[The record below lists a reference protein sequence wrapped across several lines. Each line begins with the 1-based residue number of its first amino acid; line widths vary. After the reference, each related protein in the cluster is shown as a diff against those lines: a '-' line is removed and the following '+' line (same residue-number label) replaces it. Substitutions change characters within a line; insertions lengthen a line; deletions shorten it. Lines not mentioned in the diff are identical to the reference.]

1 MTKALYRVLRPK
13 KWGEV
18 VDKDLIVEVL
28 RNQVKNN
35 SVSHGY
41 LFCGLRG
48 TGKTSCAKILA
59 RAVNCLNPHD
69 GEPCNECENCK
80 AILEDRA
87 VDVLELDAASNNG
100 VDNIRELK
108 ELGVYP
114 PTTLKKKVY
123 IIDEAHMLS
132 NSAFNAL
139 LKILEEPP
147 AHLIFI
153 LATTEPE
160 KLPDTVKSRL
170 QRFDFHGI
178 SKDKLE
184 ESLRSAAVGLN
195 EEVSDEVF
203 GIIADNAGGSMRDAL
218 SMLDQLLSIPLR
230 PITPEIIS
238 TLLGFTGIDE
248 IAPLLTDIL
257 NHDVLG
263 VMNETRDIMKRGRSG
278 EKTLY
283 ALMKACRD
291 LYLVKMGEM
300 DGMSTKRKEI
310 LTKISEYVDENRILD
325 LIESFRKLIDGINY
339 AYDEA
344 LMFQMGL
351 VEIARN
357 RVVTTSVSDAK
368 DVKIPKF
375 VKEKKE
381 TNFNELFSRNV
392 ENTEDKVKVENRPN
406 KSINPENDES
416 GDKVKNENKA
426 ENKKHESIE
435 VKPTKNDK
443 TEMPKNES
451 DFEERPFFEPEEAD
465 FINMVEGFLPDVSR
479 QEDTLNSVRK
489 NDNPDIVESKKDEKT
504 DEESDEKEKS
514 IETDE
519 TKSTT
524 TDFPKSEDRFE
535 ENEEQDDGALQNEEG
550 SELFDKIVEGNP
562 LLQFSKDNY
571 YIKFKK
577 SKLVFTPKTSEEDFI
592 FNSYKKELTEK
603 LSEIVGSG
611 ASIEIRSSN
620 EDVQRLINLFGD
632 KLEIRE

>member
-13 KWGEV
+13 TWSEV

-28 RNQVKNN
+28 RNQVKND

-147 AHLIFI
+147 KHLIFI

-178 SKDKLE
+178 SKDRLE
-184 ESLRSAAVGLN
+184 DSLRNAAKGLK

-218 SMLDQLLSIPLR
+218 SMLDQLLSIPIR

-238 TLLGFTGIDE
+238 SLLGFTGIDE

-263 VMNETRDIMKRGRSG
+263 VMNETVDIMKRGRSG

-291 LYLVKMGEM
+291 LYLVNMGEA
-300 DGMSTKRKEI
+300 DGLSTKRKEV
-310 LTKISEYVDENRILD
+310 LEKISEYVDENRILD

-357 RVVTTSVSDAK
+357 RAVTTSVSNSRET
-368 DVKIPKF
+368 KIPKF

-381 TNFNELFSRNV
+381 TDFNELFSKNV
-392 ENTEDKVKVENRPN
+392 EKNEAKVQNEKTKSEPSDTDKEKLAKDEMKPIKNEA
-406 KSINPENDES
+406 KQNDE
-416 GDKVKNENKA
+416 NE
-426 ENKKHESIE
+426 
-435 VKPTKNDK
+435 KPQMET
-443 TEMPKNES
+443 
-451 DFEERPFFEPEEAD
+451 DFEERPFLELEESDYLNLDEEFTPDVSGWEKKTDVVHEKGEKEVELKKAEEPEEV
-465 FINMVEGFLPDVSR
+465 VEEEEKDLKDSI
-479 QEDTLNSVRK
+479 ERK
-489 NDNPDIVESKKDEKT
+489 KTGTDDLSKAEEKIEE
-504 DEESDEKEKS
+504 DEEV
-514 IETDE
+514 
-519 TKSTT
+519 
-524 TDFPKSEDRFE
+524 
-535 ENEEQDDGALQNEEG
+535 DDGTLQNEEG
-550 SELFDKIVEGNP
+550 EKMFDKIVEGNP
-562 LLQFSKDNY
+562 LLQSSKNNY
-571 YIKFKK
+571 YIKLIKK
-577 SKLVFTPKTSEEDFI
+577 KLIFTPKNSEEDFI
-592 FNSYKKELTEK
+592 FNSSKKELTEK
-603 LSEIVGSG
+603 MNEIVGGG
-611 ASIEIRSSN
+611 ASVEIRSSN
-620 EDVQRLINLFGD
+620 AGMQRAIDLFGD
-632 KLEIRE
+632 KLEIR

>member
-13 KWGEV
+13 TWSEV

-147 AHLIFI
+147 KHLIFI

-178 SKDKLE
+178 SKDRLE
-184 ESLRSAAVGLN
+184 DSLRNAAKGLN
-195 EEVSDEVF
+195 EEVSEEVF

-218 SMLDQLLSIPLR
+218 SMLDQLLSIPIR

-238 TLLGFTGIDE
+238 SILGFTGIDE

-257 NHDVLG
+257 NHDVLS
-263 VMNETRDIMKRGRSG
+263 VMNETADIMKRGRSG

-291 LYLVKMGEM
+291 LYLVKMGETY
-300 DGMSTKRKEI
+300 GLSTKRKEV
-310 LTKISEYVDENRILD
+310 LSKISEYVDENRILD

-357 RVVTTSVSDAK
+357 KAVTTSVSNSK
-368 DVKIPKF
+368 ETKIPKI

-381 TNFNELFSRNV
+381 TDFNELFSKNV
-392 ENTEDKVKVENRPN
+392 E
-406 KSINPENDES
+406 
-416 GDKVKNENKA
+416 KNEAKVQNEKTKP
-426 ENKKHESIE
+426 EQSDTDKEKIE
-435 VKPTKNDK
+435 KDK
-443 TEMPKNES
+443 TEPIKNEIKQNDENDKPQTDT
-451 DFEERPFFEPEEAD
+451 DFEERPFFEPEESD
-465 FINMVEGFLPDVSR
+465 YLNLDEEFTPDVSGWEKKTNAVSEKGEK
-479 QEDTLNSVRK
+479 Q
-489 NDNPDIVESKKDEKT
+489 VEIKT
-504 DEESDEKEKS
+504 DEKPDEEIEEKDLKEALEAKK
-514 IETDE
+514 T
-519 TKSTT
+519 
-524 TDFPKSEDRFE
+524 KSEDLSKAE
-535 ENEEQDDGALQNEEG
+535 EKIEEDEDVDDGALQNEEG
-550 SELFDKIVEGNP
+550 EKMFDKIVEENP
-562 LLQFSKDNY
+562 LLQFSKNNY
-571 YIKFKK
+571 YIKLIKK
-577 SKLVFTPKTSEEDFI
+577 KLIFTPKNSEEDFI
-592 FNSYKKELTEK
+592 FNSSKKELTEK
-603 LSEIVGSG
+603 MNEIVGGG

-620 EDVQRLINLFGD
+620 EGMQKAIDLFGD
-632 KLEIRE
+632 KLEIR

>member
-13 KWGEV
+13 IWSEV

-28 RNQVKNN
+28 RNQVKND

-147 AHLIFI
+147 KHLIFI

-178 SKDKLE
+178 SKDRLE
-184 ESLRSAAVGLN
+184 DSLRNAAKGLK

-218 SMLDQLLSIPLR
+218 SMLDQLLSIPIR

-238 TLLGFTGIDE
+238 SLLGFTGIDE

-263 VMNETRDIMKRGRSG
+263 VMNETADIMKRGRSG

-291 LYLVKMGEM
+291 LYLVKMGET
-300 DGMSTKRKEI
+300 DGLSTKRKQVLE
-310 LTKISEYVDENRILD
+310 KISEYVDENRILD

-357 RVVTTSVSDAK
+357 KAVTTSVSNSRET
-368 DVKIPKF
+368 KIPKF

-381 TNFNELFSRNV
+381 TDFNELFSKNV
-392 ENTEDKVKVENRPN
+392 EKKEAKAQNEKTKSEPLNTDKEKLE
-406 KSINPENDES
+406 KDEM
-416 GDKVKNENKA
+416 KPIKNE
-426 ENKKHESIE
+426 
-435 VKPTKNDK
+435 VKQKDKNEK
-443 TEMPKNES
+443 PQTES
-451 DFEERPFFEPEEAD
+451 DFEERPFLEPEESD
-465 FINMVEGFLPDVSR
+465 YLNLDEEFTPDVSGW
-479 QEDTLNSVRK
+479 EKKTNATPEKGEKEVELKKAEEPEEVVEEEKDLKDSIERK
-489 NDNPDIVESKKDEKT
+489 KTGTDDLSKAEEKIEE
-504 DEESDEKEKS
+504 DEEV
-514 IETDE
+514 
-519 TKSTT
+519 
-524 TDFPKSEDRFE
+524 
-535 ENEEQDDGALQNEEG
+535 DDGTLQNEEG
-550 SELFDKIVEGNP
+550 EKMFDKIVEGNP
-562 LLQFSKDNY
+562 LLQSSKNNY
-571 YIKFKK
+571 YIKLIKK
-577 SKLVFTPKTSEEDFI
+577 KLIFTPKNSEEDFI
-592 FNSYKKELTEK
+592 FNSSKKELTEK
-603 LSEIVGSG
+603 MNEIVGGG
-611 ASIEIRSSN
+611 ASVEIRSSN
-620 EDVQRLINLFGD
+620 AGMQRAIDLFGD
-632 KLEIRE
+632 KLEIR

>member
-13 KWGEV
+13 TWSEV

-28 RNQVKNN
+28 RNQVKND

-147 AHLIFI
+147 KHLIFI

-178 SKDKLE
+178 SKDRLE
-184 ESLRSAAVGLN
+184 DSLRNAAKGLK

-218 SMLDQLLSIPLR
+218 SMLDQLLSIPIR

-238 TLLGFTGIDE
+238 SLLGFTGIDE

-263 VMNETRDIMKRGRSG
+263 VMNETADIMKRGRSG

-291 LYLVKMGEM
+291 LYLVKMGET
-300 DGMSTKRKEI
+300 DGLSTKRKEV
-310 LTKISEYVDENRILD
+310 LEKISEYVDENRILD

-357 RVVTTSVSDAK
+357 RAVTTSVSNSRET
-368 DVKIPKF
+368 KIPKF

-381 TNFNELFSRNV
+381 TDFNELFSKNV
-392 ENTEDKVKVENRPN
+392 EKKEAEVQNEKTKSEPSYTDKEKLE
-406 KSINPENDES
+406 KDEM
-416 GDKVKNENKA
+416 KPIKNEAKQ
-426 ENKKHESIE
+426 
-435 VKPTKNDK
+435 NDK
-443 TEMPKNES
+443 NEKPQTES
-451 DFEERPFFEPEEAD
+451 DFEERPFFEPEESD
-465 FINMVEGFLPDVSR
+465 YLNLDEEFTPDVSGW
-479 QEDTLNSVRK
+479 
-489 NDNPDIVESKKDEKT
+489 ESKTNATPEKGEKEVELKKAEEPEEVVEEEKDLKDSIERKKTGTDDLSKEEEKIEE
-504 DEESDEKEKS
+504 DEEV
-514 IETDE
+514 
-519 TKSTT
+519 
-524 TDFPKSEDRFE
+524 
-535 ENEEQDDGALQNEEG
+535 DDGTLQNEEG
-550 SELFDKIVEGNP
+550 EKMFDKIVEGNP
-562 LLQFSKDNY
+562 LLQSSKNNY
-571 YIKFKK
+571 YIKLIKK
-577 SKLVFTPKTSEEDFI
+577 KLIFTPKNSEEDFI
-592 FNSYKKELTEK
+592 FNSSKKELTEK
-603 LSEIVGSG
+603 MNEIVGGG
-611 ASIEIRSSN
+611 ASVEIRSSN
-620 EDVQRLINLFGD
+620 AGMQRAIDLFGD
-632 KLEIRE
+632 KLEIR

>member
-13 KWGEV
+13 TWSEV

-28 RNQVKNN
+28 RNQVKND

-147 AHLIFI
+147 KHLIFI

-178 SKDKLE
+178 SKDRLE
-184 ESLRSAAVGLN
+184 DSLRNAAKGLK

-218 SMLDQLLSIPLR
+218 SMLDQLLSIPIR

-238 TLLGFTGIDE
+238 SLLGFTGIDE

-263 VMNETRDIMKRGRSG
+263 VMNETADIMKRGRSG

-291 LYLVKMGEM
+291 LYLVKMGET
-300 DGMSTKRKEI
+300 DGLSTKRKEV
-310 LTKISEYVDENRILD
+310 LEKISEYVDENRILD

-344 LMFQMGL
+344 LMVQMGL

-357 RVVTTSVSDAK
+357 KAVTTSASNLRET
-368 DVKIPKF
+368 KIPKF

-381 TNFNELFSRNV
+381 TDFNELFSKNV
-392 ENTEDKVKVENRPN
+392 EKKEAKVQNEKTKSEPSDTDKEKLE
-406 KSINPENDES
+406 KDEM
-416 GDKVKNENKA
+416 KPIKNEAKQ
-426 ENKKHESIE
+426 
-435 VKPTKNDK
+435 NDK
-443 TEMPKNES
+443 NEKPQTES
-451 DFEERPFFEPEEAD
+451 DFEERPFFEPEESD
-465 FINMVEGFLPDVSR
+465 YLNLDEEFTPDVSGW
-479 QEDTLNSVRK
+479 
-489 NDNPDIVESKKDEKT
+489 ESKTNVAPKKGEKEVELKKAEEPEEVVEEEKDSIERKKTGTDDLSKAEEKIEE
-504 DEESDEKEKS
+504 DEEV
-514 IETDE
+514 
-519 TKSTT
+519 
-524 TDFPKSEDRFE
+524 
-535 ENEEQDDGALQNEEG
+535 DDGTLQNEEG
-550 SELFDKIVEGNP
+550 EKMFDKIVEGNP
-562 LLQFSKDNY
+562 LLQSSKNNY
-571 YIKFKK
+571 YIKLIKK
-577 SKLVFTPKTSEEDFI
+577 KLIFTPKNSEEDFI
-592 FNSYKKELTEK
+592 FNSSKKELTEK
-603 LSEIVGSG
+603 MNEIVGGG
-611 ASIEIRSSN
+611 ASVEIRSSN
-620 EDVQRLINLFGD
+620 AGMQRAIDLFGD
-632 KLEIRE
+632 KLEIR

>member
-13 KWGEV
+13 KWSEV

-28 RNQVKNN
+28 RNQVKND

-147 AHLIFI
+147 KHLIFI

-184 ESLRSAAVGLN
+184 ESLKTAANGLN
-195 EEVSDEVF
+195 EEVSEEVF

-218 SMLDQLLSIPLR
+218 SMLDQLLSIPIR

-263 VMNETRDIMKRGRSG
+263 VMSETADIMKRGRSG

-291 LYLVKMGEM
+291 LYLVKMGET
-300 DGMSTKRKEI
+300 DGLSTKRKEI

-357 RVVTTSVSDAK
+357 RVVTTSVSNAK

-375 VKEKKE
+375 VKDKKE
-381 TNFNELFSRNV
+381 TDFNELFSKNL
-392 ENTEDKVKVENRPN
+392 EKKQDKVEIKKETVESLDVEQK
-406 KSINPENDES
+406 KSEETS
-416 GDKVKNENKA
+416 
-426 ENKKHESIE
+426 
-435 VKPTKNDK
+435 K
-443 TEMPKNES
+443 TENICEYKTEVPIDEDTSNIKKEVHQSGS
-451 DFEERPFFEPEEAD
+451 DFEERPFFEPEESD
-465 FINMVEGFLPDVSR
+465 YMNIDEEFSPDVSGWKSKTDPTPKKSTK
-479 QEDTLNSVRK
+479 EDKIKTVEKHDEYIEEKKDLKGPLEAEKS
-489 NDNPDIVESKKDEKT
+489 ESK
-504 DEESDEKEKS
+504 
-514 IETDE
+514 
-519 TKSTT
+519 
-524 TDFPKSEDRFE
+524 
-535 ENEEQDDGALQNEEG
+535 EQDKVEKNEPVDDGTLQNEEG
-550 SELFDKIVEGNP
+550 EKMFDKIVEGNP
-562 LLQFSKDNY
+562 LLQFSKDNF
-571 YIKFKK
+571 YIKFINKK
-577 SKLVFTPKTSEEDFI
+577 MIFTPKNSEEDFI
-592 FNSYKKELTEK
+592 FNSSKKELTEK
-603 LSEIVGSG
+603 LNEIVGGG

-620 EDVQRLINLFGD
+620 EGMQKVIDLFGD

>member
-13 KWGEV
+13 TWSEV

-28 RNQVKNN
+28 RNQVKNDC
-35 SVSHGY
+35 VSHGY

-147 AHLIFI
+147 KHLIFI

-178 SKDKLE
+178 SKDRLE
-184 ESLRSAAVGLN
+184 DSLRNAAKGLK

-218 SMLDQLLSIPLR
+218 SMLDQLLSIPIR

-238 TLLGFTGIDE
+238 SLLGFTGIDE

-263 VMNETRDIMKRGRSG
+263 VMNETADIMKRGRSG

-291 LYLVKMGEM
+291 LYLVKMGET
-300 DGMSTKRKEI
+300 DGLSTKRKEV
-310 LTKISEYVDENRILD
+310 LEKISEYVDENRILD

-357 RVVTTSVSDAK
+357 KAVTTSVSNSRET
-368 DVKIPKF
+368 KIPKF

-381 TNFNELFSRNV
+381 TDFNELFSKNV
-392 ENTEDKVKVENRPN
+392 EKKEAKVQNEKTKSEPSDTDKEKLE
-406 KSINPENDES
+406 KDEM
-416 GDKVKNENKA
+416 KPIKNEAKQ
-426 ENKKHESIE
+426 
-435 VKPTKNDK
+435 NDK
-443 TEMPKNES
+443 NEKPQTES
-451 DFEERPFFEPEEAD
+451 DFEERPFFEPEESD
-465 FINMVEGFLPDVSR
+465 YLNLDEEFTPDVSGW
-479 QEDTLNSVRK
+479 
-489 NDNPDIVESKKDEKT
+489 ESKTNVAPKKGEKEVELKKAEEPEEVVEEEKDLKDSIERKKTGTDDLSKAEEKIEE
-504 DEESDEKEKS
+504 DEEV
-514 IETDE
+514 
-519 TKSTT
+519 
-524 TDFPKSEDRFE
+524 
-535 ENEEQDDGALQNEEG
+535 DDGTLQNEEG
-550 SELFDKIVEGNP
+550 EKMFDKIVEGNP
-562 LLQFSKDNY
+562 LLQSSKNNY
-571 YIKFKK
+571 YIKLIKK
-577 SKLVFTPKTSEEDFI
+577 KLIFTPKNSEEDFI
-592 FNSYKKELTEK
+592 FNSSKKELTEK
-603 LSEIVGSG
+603 MNEIVGGG
-611 ASIEIRSSN
+611 ASVEIRSSN
-620 EDVQRLINLFGD
+620 AGMQRAIDLFGD
-632 KLEIRE
+632 KLEIR

>member
-13 KWGEV
+13 TWSEV

-28 RNQVKNN
+28 RNQVKND

-147 AHLIFI
+147 KHLIFI

-178 SKDKLE
+178 SKDRLE
-184 ESLRSAAVGLN
+184 DSLRNAAKGLK

-218 SMLDQLLSIPLR
+218 SMLDQLLSIPIR

-238 TLLGFTGIDE
+238 SLLGFTGIDE

-263 VMNETRDIMKRGRSG
+263 VMNETADIMKRGRSG

-291 LYLVKMGEM
+291 LYLVKMGET
-300 DGMSTKRKEI
+300 DGLSTKRKEV
-310 LTKISEYVDENRILD
+310 LEKISEYVDENRILD

-357 RVVTTSVSDAK
+357 RAVTTSVSNSRET
-368 DVKIPKF
+368 KIPKF

-381 TNFNELFSRNV
+381 TDFNELFSKNV
-392 ENTEDKVKVENRPN
+392 E
-406 KSINPENDES
+406 
-416 GDKVKNENKA
+416 KNEAKVQNEKTKS
-426 ENKKHESIE
+426 EPSDTDKEKLEKDEIKPIKNE
-435 VKPTKNDK
+435 VKQKDKNEK
-443 TEMPKNES
+443 PQKES
-451 DFEERPFFEPEEAD
+451 DFEERPFFEPEESD
-465 FINMVEGFLPDVSR
+465 YLNLDEEFTPDVSGW
-479 QEDTLNSVRK
+479 
-489 NDNPDIVESKKDEKT
+489 ESKTNVAPKKGEKEVELKKAEEPEEVVEEEKDLKDSIERKKTGTDDLSKAEEKIEE
-504 DEESDEKEKS
+504 DEEV
-514 IETDE
+514 
-519 TKSTT
+519 
-524 TDFPKSEDRFE
+524 
-535 ENEEQDDGALQNEEG
+535 DDGTLQNEEG
-550 SELFDKIVEGNP
+550 EKMFDKIVEGNP
-562 LLQFSKDNY
+562 LLQSSKNNY
-571 YIKFKK
+571 YIKLIKK
-577 SKLVFTPKTSEEDFI
+577 ILIFTPKNSEEDFI
-592 FNSYKKELTEK
+592 FNSSKKELTEK
-603 LSEIVGSG
+603 MNEIVGGG
-611 ASIEIRSSN
+611 ASVEIRSSN
-620 EDVQRLINLFGD
+620 AGMQRAIDLFGD
-632 KLEIRE
+632 KLEIR

>member
-13 KWGEV
+13 KWSEV

-28 RNQVKNN
+28 RNQVKND

-147 AHLIFI
+147 KHLIFI

-184 ESLRSAAVGLN
+184 ESLKTAANGLN
-195 EEVSDEVF
+195 EEVSEEVF

-218 SMLDQLLSIPLR
+218 SMLDQLLSIPIR

-263 VMNETRDIMKRGRSG
+263 VMSETTYIMKRGRSG

-291 LYLVKMGEM
+291 LYLVKMGES
-300 DGMSTKRKEI
+300 DGLSTRRKEI

-357 RVVTTSVSDAK
+357 RAVTTSVSNAK

-375 VKEKKE
+375 VKDKKE
-381 TNFNELFSRNV
+381 TDFNELFSKNLAKKQDKDEIKKETV
-392 ENTEDKVKVENRPN
+392 EPLDVEQK
-406 KSINPENDES
+406 KSEEAS
-416 GDKVKNENKA
+416 
-426 ENKKHESIE
+426 
-435 VKPTKNDK
+435 K
-443 TEMPKNES
+443 TENISEYKTEVPIGEDTSNIKKEVPQSGS
-451 DFEERPFFEPEEAD
+451 DFEERPFFEPEESD
-465 FINMVEGFLPDVSR
+465 YMNIDEEFSPDVSGWKSKTDPTPKKSTK
-479 QEDTLNSVRK
+479 EDKIKTVEKHDEYIEEKKDLKEPLEAEKS
-489 NDNPDIVESKKDEKT
+489 ESK
-504 DEESDEKEKS
+504 
-514 IETDE
+514 
-519 TKSTT
+519 
-524 TDFPKSEDRFE
+524 
-535 ENEEQDDGALQNEEG
+535 EQDKVKKNEPVDDGTLQNEEG
-550 SELFDKIVEGNP
+550 EKMFDKIVEGNP
-562 LLQFSKDNY
+562 LLQFSKDNF
-571 YIKFKK
+571 YIKFINKK
-577 SKLVFTPKTSEEDFI
+577 MIFTPKNSEEDFI
-592 FNSYKKELTEK
+592 FNSSKKELTEK
-603 LSEIVGSG
+603 MNEIVGGG
-611 ASIEIRSSN
+611 ASVEIRSSN
-620 EDVQRLINLFGD
+620 AGMQRAIDLFGD
-632 KLEIRE
+632 KLEIR

>member
-13 KWGEV
+13 KWSEV

-28 RNQVKNN
+28 RNQVKND

-147 AHLIFI
+147 KHLIFI

-184 ESLRSAAVGLN
+184 ESLKTAANGLN
-195 EEVSDEVF
+195 EEVSEEVF

-218 SMLDQLLSIPLR
+218 SMLDQLLSIPIR

-291 LYLVKMGEM
+291 LYLVKMGET
-300 DGMSTKRKEI
+300 DGLSTKRKDI
-310 LTKISEYVDENRILD
+310 LSKISDYVDENRILD

-357 RVVTTSVSDAK
+357 RVVTTSVSNAK

-375 VKEKKE
+375 VKDKKE
-381 TNFNELFSRNV
+381 TDFNELFSKNLAKKQDKDEIKKETV
-392 ENTEDKVKVENRPN
+392 ESLDVEQK
-406 KSINPENDES
+406 KSEETS
-416 GDKVKNENKA
+416 
-426 ENKKHESIE
+426 
-435 VKPTKNDK
+435 K
-443 TEMPKNES
+443 TENISEYKTEVPIDEDTSNIKKEVPQSGS
-451 DFEERPFFEPEEAD
+451 DFEERPFFEPEESD
-465 FINMVEGFLPDVSR
+465 YMNIDEEFSPDVSGWKSKIDPTPKKSTK
-479 QEDTLNSVRK
+479 EDKIKTAEKYDEYIEEKKDLKETLEGEKS
-489 NDNPDIVESKKDEKT
+489 ESKDLSK
-504 DEESDEKEKS
+504 
-514 IETDE
+514 
-519 TKSTT
+519 
-524 TDFPKSEDRFE
+524 
-535 ENEEQDDGALQNEEG
+535 EQDKVEKNELVDDGTLQNEEG
-550 SELFDKIVEGNP
+550 EKMFDKIVEGNP
-562 LLQFSKDNY
+562 LLQFSKDNF
-571 YIKFKK
+571 YIKFINKK
-577 SKLVFTPKTSEEDFI
+577 MIFTPKNSEEDFI
-592 FNSYKKELTEK
+592 FNSSKKELTEK
-603 LSEIVGSG
+603 LNEIVGGG

-620 EDVQRLINLFGD
+620 EGMQKVIDLFGD

>member
-13 KWGEV
+13 KWSEV

-28 RNQVKNN
+28 RNQVKND

-147 AHLIFI
+147 KHLIFI

-184 ESLRSAAVGLN
+184 ESLKTAANGLN
-195 EEVSDEVF
+195 EEVSEEVF

-218 SMLDQLLSIPLR
+218 SMLDQLLSIPIR

-263 VMNETRDIMKRGRSG
+263 VMSETTYIMKRGRSG

-291 LYLVKMGEM
+291 LYLVKMGET
-300 DGMSTKRKEI
+300 DGLSTKRKDI

-357 RVVTTSVSDAK
+357 RVVTTSVSNAE

-375 VKEKKE
+375 VKDKKE
-381 TNFNELFSRNV
+381 TDFNELFSKNLAKMQDKDEIKKETV
-392 ENTEDKVKVENRPN
+392 ESLDVEQK
-406 KSINPENDES
+406 KSEEAS
-416 GDKVKNENKA
+416 
-426 ENKKHESIE
+426 
-435 VKPTKNDK
+435 K
-443 TEMPKNES
+443 TENISEYKTEVPIDDDTSNIKKEVPQSGS
-451 DFEERPFFEPEEAD
+451 DFEERPFFEPEESD
-465 FINMVEGFLPDVSR
+465 YMNIDEEFSPDVSGWKSKTDPTPKKSTK
-479 QEDTLNSVRK
+479 EDKIKTVEKHDKYIEEKKDLKEPLEAEKS
-489 NDNPDIVESKKDEKT
+489 ESK
-504 DEESDEKEKS
+504 
-514 IETDE
+514 
-519 TKSTT
+519 
-524 TDFPKSEDRFE
+524 
-535 ENEEQDDGALQNEEG
+535 EQDKVKKNEPVDDGTLQNEEG
-550 SELFDKIVEGNP
+550 EKMFDKIVEGNP
-562 LLQFSKDNY
+562 LLQFSKDNF
-571 YIKFKK
+571 YIKFINKK
-577 SKLVFTPKTSEEDFI
+577 MIFTPKNSEEDFI
-592 FNSYKKELTEK
+592 FNSSKKELTEK
-603 LSEIVGSG
+603 LNEIVGGG

-620 EDVQRLINLFGD
+620 EGMQKVIDLFGD

>member
-13 KWGEV
+13 TWSEV

-28 RNQVKNN
+28 RNQVKND

-147 AHLIFI
+147 KHLIFI

-178 SKDKLE
+178 SKDRLE
-184 ESLRSAAVGLN
+184 DSLRNAAKGLK

-218 SMLDQLLSIPLR
+218 SMLDQLLSIPIR

-238 TLLGFTGIDE
+238 SLLGFTGIDE

-263 VMNETRDIMKRGRSG
+263 VMNETADIMKRGRSG

-291 LYLVKMGEM
+291 LYLVKMGET
-300 DGMSTKRKEI
+300 DGLSTKRKEV
-310 LTKISEYVDENRILD
+310 LEKISEYVDENRILD

-357 RVVTTSVSDAK
+357 RAVTTSVSNSRET
-368 DVKIPKF
+368 KIPKF

-381 TNFNELFSRNV
+381 TDFNELFSKNV
-392 ENTEDKVKVENRPN
+392 E
-406 KSINPENDES
+406 
-416 GDKVKNENKA
+416 KNEAKVQNEKTKS
-426 ENKKHESIE
+426 EPSDTDKEKLEKDEIKPIKNE
-435 VKPTKNDK
+435 VKQKDKNEK
-443 TEMPKNES
+443 PQKES
-451 DFEERPFFEPEEAD
+451 DFEERPFFEPEESD
-465 FINMVEGFLPDVSR
+465 YLNLDEEPTPDVSGW
-479 QEDTLNSVRK
+479 
-489 NDNPDIVESKKDEKT
+489 ESKTNVAPKKGEKEVELKKAEEPEEVVEEEKDLKDSIERKKTGTDDLSKAEEKIEE
-504 DEESDEKEKS
+504 DEEV
-514 IETDE
+514 
-519 TKSTT
+519 
-524 TDFPKSEDRFE
+524 
-535 ENEEQDDGALQNEEG
+535 DDGTLQNEEG
-550 SELFDKIVEGNP
+550 EKMFDKIVEGNP
-562 LLQFSKDNY
+562 LLQSSKNNY
-571 YIKFKK
+571 YIKLIKK
-577 SKLVFTPKTSEEDFI
+577 KLIFTPKNSEEDFI
-592 FNSYKKELTEK
+592 FNSSKKELTEK
-603 LSEIVGSG
+603 MNEIVGGG
-611 ASIEIRSSN
+611 ASVEIRSSN
-620 EDVQRLINLFGD
+620 AGMQRAIDLFGD
-632 KLEIRE
+632 KLEIR

>member
-13 KWGEV
+13 TWSEV

-28 RNQVKNN
+28 RNQVKND

-147 AHLIFI
+147 KHLIFI

-178 SKDKLE
+178 SKDRLE
-184 ESLRSAAVGLN
+184 DSLRNAAKGLK

-218 SMLDQLLSIPLR
+218 SMLDQLLSIPIR

-238 TLLGFTGIDE
+238 SLLGFTGIDE

-263 VMNETRDIMKRGRSG
+263 VMNETADIMKRGRSG

-291 LYLVKMGEM
+291 LYLVKMGET
-300 DGMSTKRKEI
+300 DGLSTKRKEV
-310 LTKISEYVDENRILD
+310 LEKISEYVDENRILD

-357 RVVTTSVSDAK
+357 RAVTTSVSNSRET
-368 DVKIPKF
+368 KIPKF

-381 TNFNELFSRNV
+381 TDFNELFSKNV
-392 ENTEDKVKVENRPN
+392 E
-406 KSINPENDES
+406 
-416 GDKVKNENKA
+416 KNEAKVQNEKTKS
-426 ENKKHESIE
+426 EPSDTDKEKLEKDEIKPIKNE
-435 VKPTKNDK
+435 VKQKDKNEK
-443 TEMPKNES
+443 PQKES
-451 DFEERPFFEPEEAD
+451 DFEERPFFEPEESD
-465 FINMVEGFLPDVSR
+465 YLNLDEEFTPGVSGW
-479 QEDTLNSVRK
+479 
-489 NDNPDIVESKKDEKT
+489 ESKTNVAPKKGEKEVELKKAEEPEEVVEEEKDLKDSIERKKTGTDDLSKAEEKIEE
-504 DEESDEKEKS
+504 DEEV
-514 IETDE
+514 
-519 TKSTT
+519 
-524 TDFPKSEDRFE
+524 
-535 ENEEQDDGALQNEEG
+535 DDGTLQNEEG
-550 SELFDKIVEGNP
+550 EKMFDKIVEGNP
-562 LLQFSKDNY
+562 LLQSSKNNY
-571 YIKFKK
+571 YIKLIKK
-577 SKLVFTPKTSEEDFI
+577 KLIFTPKNSEEDFI
-592 FNSYKKELTEK
+592 FNSSKKELTEK
-603 LSEIVGSG
+603 MNEIVGGG
-611 ASIEIRSSN
+611 ASVEIRSSN
-620 EDVQRLINLFGD
+620 AGMQRAIDLFGD
-632 KLEIRE
+632 KLEIR

>member
-13 KWGEV
+13 TWSEV

-28 RNQVKNN
+28 RNQVKND

-147 AHLIFI
+147 KHLIFI

-178 SKDKLE
+178 SKDRLE
-184 ESLRSAAVGLN
+184 DSLRNAAKGLK

-218 SMLDQLLSIPLR
+218 SMLDQLLSIPIR

-238 TLLGFTGIDE
+238 SLLGFTGIDE

-263 VMNETRDIMKRGRSG
+263 VMNETADIMKRGRSG

-283 ALMKACRD
+283 ALIKACRD
-291 LYLVKMGEM
+291 LYLVKMGET
-300 DGMSTKRKEI
+300 DGLSTKRKEV
-310 LTKISEYVDENRILD
+310 LEKISEYVDENRILD

-357 RVVTTSVSDAK
+357 RAVTTSVSNSRET
-368 DVKIPKF
+368 KIPKF

-381 TNFNELFSRNV
+381 TDFNELFSKNV
-392 ENTEDKVKVENRPN
+392 EKKEAEVQNEKTKSEPSYTDKEKLE
-406 KSINPENDES
+406 KDEM
-416 GDKVKNENKA
+416 KPIKNE
-426 ENKKHESIE
+426 
-435 VKPTKNDK
+435 VKQNDK
-443 TEMPKNES
+443 SEKPQTES
-451 DFEERPFFEPEEAD
+451 DFEERPFLEPEESD
-465 FINMVEGFLPDVSR
+465 YLNLDEEFTPDVSGWKSKTNPYP
-479 QEDTLNSVRK
+479 EKGEKEVELKKAEEPEEVVEEEKDLKDSIERK
-489 NDNPDIVESKKDEKT
+489 KTGTDDLSKAEEKIEE
-504 DEESDEKEKS
+504 DEEV
-514 IETDE
+514 
-519 TKSTT
+519 
-524 TDFPKSEDRFE
+524 
-535 ENEEQDDGALQNEEG
+535 DDGTLQNEEG
-550 SELFDKIVEGNP
+550 EKMFDKIVEGNP
-562 LLQFSKDNY
+562 LLQSSKNNY
-571 YIKFKK
+571 YIKLIKK
-577 SKLVFTPKTSEEDFI
+577 KLIFTPKNSEEDFI
-592 FNSYKKELTEK
+592 FNSSKKELTEK
-603 LSEIVGSG
+603 MNEIVGGG
-611 ASIEIRSSN
+611 ASVEIRSSN
-620 EDVQRLINLFGD
+620 AGMQRAIDLFGD
-632 KLEIRE
+632 KLEIR

>member
-13 KWGEV
+13 TWSEV

-28 RNQVKNN
+28 RNQVKND

-147 AHLIFI
+147 KHLIFI

-178 SKDKLE
+178 SKDRLE
-184 ESLRSAAVGLN
+184 DSLRNAAKGLK

-218 SMLDQLLSIPLR
+218 SMLDQLLSIPIR

-238 TLLGFTGIDE
+238 SLLGFTGIDE

-257 NHDVLG
+257 NHDVLD
-263 VMNETRDIMKRGRSG
+263 VMNETADIMKRGRSG

-291 LYLVKMGEM
+291 LYLVKMGET
-300 DGMSTKRKEI
+300 DGLSTKRKEV
-310 LTKISEYVDENRILD
+310 LEKISEYVDENRILD

-357 RVVTTSVSDAK
+357 RAVTTSVSNSRET
-368 DVKIPKF
+368 KIPKF

-381 TNFNELFSRNV
+381 TDFNELFSKNV
-392 ENTEDKVKVENRPN
+392 EKKEAEVQNEKTKSEPSDTDKEKLE
-406 KSINPENDES
+406 KDEM
-416 GDKVKNENKA
+416 KPIKNE
-426 ENKKHESIE
+426 
-435 VKPTKNDK
+435 VKQKDKNEK
-443 TEMPKNES
+443 PQKES
-451 DFEERPFFEPEEAD
+451 DFEERPFFEPEESD
-465 FINMVEGFLPDVSR
+465 YLNLDEEFMPDVS
-479 QEDTLNSVRK
+479 EWKNKTNVAPKKGEKEVELKKAEEPEEVVEEEKDLKDSIERK
-489 NDNPDIVESKKDEKT
+489 KTGTDDLSKEEEKIEE
-504 DEESDEKEKS
+504 DEEV
-514 IETDE
+514 
-519 TKSTT
+519 
-524 TDFPKSEDRFE
+524 
-535 ENEEQDDGALQNEEG
+535 DDGTLQNEEG
-550 SELFDKIVEGNP
+550 EKMFDKIVEGNP
-562 LLQFSKDNY
+562 LLQSSKNNY
-571 YIKFKK
+571 YIKLIKK
-577 SKLVFTPKTSEEDFI
+577 KLIFTPKNSEEDFI
-592 FNSYKKELTEK
+592 FNSSKKELTEK
-603 LSEIVGSG
+603 MNEIVGGG
-611 ASIEIRSSN
+611 ASVEIRSSN
-620 EDVQRLINLFGD
+620 VGMQRAIDLFGD
-632 KLEIRE
+632 KLEIR